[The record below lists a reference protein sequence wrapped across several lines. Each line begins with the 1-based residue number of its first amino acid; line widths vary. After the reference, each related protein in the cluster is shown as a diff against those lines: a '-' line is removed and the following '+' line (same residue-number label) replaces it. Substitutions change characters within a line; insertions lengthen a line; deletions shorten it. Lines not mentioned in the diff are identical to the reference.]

1 MTCIVMKQTVF
12 TCLSKEETLLFKS
25 VNLDLIIKVRFLRQ
39 LTGQKQQL
47 FTELQNDNDNKSDK
61 KWNTA
66 KKNFRTF
73 FGNYFVVN
81 SIMDDRQMPLC
92 CLVEGRGMMM
102 YLQID
107 WHMI

>member
-39 LTGQKQQL
+39 LTGQKQKL
-47 FTELQNDNDNKSDK
+47 FTELQNDNDNKSVRR
-61 KWNTA
+61 WNTA
-66 KKNFRTF
+66 EKIFRTF
-73 FGNYFVVN
+73 FGNYFVGN

-92 CLVEGRGMMM
+92 CLVEGKGCDDVS
-102 YLQID
+102 LN
-107 WHMI
+107 